1 MLDLN
6 QARTPYSGWFLPP
19 KERFPEKY
27 VAVVSGVP
35 SVLHPGA
42 CVLAVGK
49 QSPPVFALFWDKKPQ
64 FSLQARKNSSLG
76 LGIASLLQDKGR
88 DHHHPLALAPSSF
101 IICTQ
106 QLIWTSKQ
114 VLGESVASNP
124 YIVLLEN
131 DQLFPKSQLPYSESE
146 SKFKYDLGL
155 AVAVRRL
162 RGNEKGLSDLSLH
175 ILLDLLSFIPRSS
188 EAA

>member
-1 MLDLN
+1 MKFLLVERERERESSPNWDSKG
-6 QARTPYSGWFLPP
+6 RYS
-19 KERFPEKY
+19 KNDKHT
-27 VAVVSGVP
+27 S
-35 SVLHPGA
+35 
-42 CVLAVGK
+42 
-49 QSPPVFALFWDKKPQ
+49 QVFST
-64 FSLQARKNSSLG
+64 SLCT
-76 LGIASLLQDKGR
+76 GR